1 MFRKILLSISLLC
14 CFMIPIHAEELRE
27 DEAALIERYETSTF
41 KLGSC
46 DATEYP
52 KMPKSFIEAARQV
65 IMENDFSEDEI
76 QILNQGF
83 DKILEI
89 LDTFVKANVII
100 TAEEFN
106 TGLRGEADDRFY
118 DFTTLRSDLQDAA
131 YQAYNDAGY
140 KIIGTDGIKPLL
152 EKDETL
158 KKPLEK
164 DPLELDVNEN
174 ELQQPQ
180 KAVNSSYHMFKLVV
194 EICSMLILTV
204 GVYAFIKSRKK

>member
-1 MFRKILLSISLLC
+1 MFRKLCLSLTLLC
-14 CFMIPIHAEELRE
+14 CFIIPVQAEELRE

-65 IMENDFSEDEI
+65 IIENNFSEDEI

-89 LDTFVKANVII
+89 LDAFVKENVVI

-106 TGLRGEADDRFY
+106 NGLRGDADDRFY
-118 DFTTLRSDLQDAA
+118 DFTTLRSNLQMAA

-140 KIIGTDGIKPLL
+140 KIVSVDGIKPLL
-152 EKDETL
+152 EKDESL
-158 KKPLEK
+158 KKPIEK
-164 DPLELDVNEN
+164 DSLELDVNEP
-174 ELQQPQ
+174 LPLPSQ
-180 KAVNSSYHMFKLVV
+180 NSSYRMFKLVIEV
-194 EICSMLILTV
+194 ASMLILTV

>member
-1 MFRKILLSISLLC
+1 MFRKLLISLTLLC
-14 CFMIPIHAEELRE
+14 CFVMSVHAEELRE

-52 KMPKSFIEAARQV
+52 KLPKSFIETARQV
-65 IMENDFSEDEI
+65 IIDNDFSEDGI

-89 LDTFVKANVII
+89 LDAFVKENVVI

-106 TGLRGEADDRFY
+106 NGLRGDADDRFY
-118 DFTTLRSDLQDAA
+118 DFTTLRSNLQNAA

-140 KIIGTDGIKPLL
+140 KIIGIDGIKPLL
-152 EKDETL
+152 EKDESL
-158 KKPLEK
+158 KKPLDK
-164 DPLELDVNEN
+164 DPLELDVDEPMPS
-174 ELQQPQ
+174 QSQ
-180 KAVNSSYHMFKLVV
+180 NSPYRMFKLVV
-194 EICSMLILTV
+194 EVASMLILTV

>member
-1 MFRKILLSISLLC
+1 MFRKLCLSLTLLC
-14 CFMIPIHAEELRE
+14 CFIVPAQAEELRE

-52 KMPKSFIEAARQV
+52 KLPKSFIEAARQV
-65 IMENDFSEDEI
+65 ILDNDFSEDEI

-89 LDTFVKANVII
+89 LDAFVKENVII

-106 TGLRGEADDRFY
+106 NGLRGDADDRFY
-118 DFTTLRSDLQDAA
+118 DFTTLRSNLQMAA

-140 KIIGTDGIKPLL
+140 KIVGVDGIKPLL
-152 EKDETL
+152 EKDESL
-158 KKPLEK
+158 KKPIEK
-164 DPLELDVNEN
+164 DSLELDVNEP
-174 ELQQPQ
+174 LPLPSQ
-180 KAVNSSYHMFKLVV
+180 NSSYRMFKLVV
-194 EICSMLILTV
+194 EVASMLILTV

>member
-1 MFRKILLSISLLC
+1 MFKKLLLSLSLLS
-14 CFMIPIHAEELRE
+14 CFIVPLHAEELRE

-52 KMPKSFIEAARQV
+52 KLPKSFIEAARQV
-65 IMENDFSEDEI
+65 IIDNNFSEDEI

-89 LDTFVKANVII
+89 LDAFVKENVVI

-106 TGLRGEADDRFY
+106 NGLRGDADDRFY
-118 DFTTLRSDLQDAA
+118 DFTTLRLDLQRAA

-140 KIIGTDGIKPLL
+140 KIIGTEGIQPLL

-164 DPLELDVNEN
+164 DPLELDINEPMPI
-174 ELQQPQ
+174 QSQ
-180 KAVNSSYHMFKLVV
+180 NSSYQIFKQVV
-194 EICSMLILTV
+194 EVAFLLMLTV
-204 GVYAFIKSRKK
+204 GVYAFFKSRKK

>member
-1 MFRKILLSISLLC
+1 MFKKLCLILSLLC
-14 CFMIPIHAEELRE
+14 CFMVPIHAEELRE

-52 KMPKSFIEAARQV
+52 KLPKSFIETAKQV
-65 IMENDFSEDEI
+65 IIDTNFSEDEI

-89 LDTFVKANVII
+89 LDTFVKENVVI

-106 TGLRGEADDRFY
+106 NGLRGDADDRFY
-118 DFTTLRSDLQDAA
+118 DFTTLRSDLQAAA

-140 KIIGTDGIKPLL
+140 KIIGIEGIKPLL
-152 EKDETL
+152 EKDESL

-164 DPLELDVNEN
+164 DPLELDVDEPMPT
-174 ELQQPQ
+174 QSQ
-180 KAVNSSYHMFKLVV
+180 NSSYQMFKLVV
-194 EICSMLILTV
+194 EVASMLILTV

>member
-1 MFRKILLSISLLC
+1 MLRKILLSLSLFS
-14 CFMIPIHAEELRE
+14 CFMLSVHAEETLRE
-27 DEAALIERYETSTF
+27 DEAALIERYETSVF

-65 IMENDFSEDEI
+65 IIENDFSEEEI

-83 DKILEI
+83 DQILEI
-89 LDTFVKANVII
+89 LDTFVKANVVI

-118 DFTTLRSDLQDAA
+118 DFTVLRADLQKAA

-140 KIIGTDGIKPLL
+140 KVLGLDGIKPLL
-152 EKDETL
+152 EKDTSL
-158 KKPLEK
+158 KKPIEN
-164 DPLELDVNEN
+164 DPLELDVNAPAANQGMSLYDTIKLIIE
-174 ELQQPQ
+174 
-180 KAVNSSYHMFKLVV
+180 AVSAV
-194 EICSMLILTV
+194 ILLL
-204 GVYAFIKSRKK
+204 GIYGFIKSKRK

>member
-1 MFRKILLSISLLC
+1 MFRKLCLSLTLLC
-14 CFMIPIHAEELRE
+14 CFIIPVQAEELRE

-65 IMENDFSEDEI
+65 IIENNFSEDEI

-89 LDTFVKANVII
+89 LDAFVKENVVI

-106 TGLRGEADDRFY
+106 NGLRGDADDRFY
-118 DFTTLRSDLQDAA
+118 DFTTLRSNLQMAA

-140 KIIGTDGIKPLL
+140 KIVGVDGIKPLL
-152 EKDETL
+152 EKDESL
-158 KKPLEK
+158 KKPIEK
-164 DPLELDVNEN
+164 DSLELDVNEP
-174 ELQQPQ
+174 LPLPSQ
-180 KAVNSSYHMFKLVV
+180 NSSYRMFKLVV
-194 EICSMLILTV
+194 EVASMLILTV

>member
-1 MFRKILLSISLLC
+1 MFRKLLVSITLLC
-14 CFMIPIHAEELRE
+14 CFIVPVHADELRE

-52 KMPKSFIEAARQV
+52 KLPKNFIEAARQV
-65 IMENDFSEDEI
+65 ILDNDFSEDEI

-89 LDTFVKANVII
+89 LDAFVKENVII

-106 TGLRGEADDRFY
+106 NGLRGDADDRFY
-118 DFTTLRSDLQDAA
+118 DFTTLRSNLQTAA
-131 YQAYNDAGY
+131 YEAYNDAGY
-140 KIIGTDGIKPLL
+140 KIMGIDGIKPLL
-152 EKDETL
+152 EKDESL

-164 DPLELDVNEN
+164 DPLELDVDEPMPK
-174 ELQQPQ
+174 QSQ
-180 KAVNSSYHMFKLVV
+180 NSSYHMFKLVV
-194 EICSMLILTV
+194 EVCTMLILTV

>member
-1 MFRKILLSISLLC
+1 MFRKLLISLTLLC
-14 CFMIPIHAEELRE
+14 CFVMSVHAEELRE

-52 KMPKSFIEAARQV
+52 KLPKSFIEAARQV
-65 IMENDFSEDEI
+65 IIDNDFSEDGI

-89 LDTFVKANVII
+89 LDAFVKENVVI

-106 TGLRGEADDRFY
+106 NGLRGDADDRFY
-118 DFTTLRSDLQDAA
+118 DFTTLRSNLQNAA

-140 KIIGTDGIKPLL
+140 KIIGIDGIKPLL
-152 EKDETL
+152 EKDESL
-158 KKPLEK
+158 KKPLDK
-164 DPLELDVNEN
+164 DPLELDVDEPMPS
-174 ELQQPQ
+174 QSQ
-180 KAVNSSYHMFKLVV
+180 NSPYRMFKLVV
-194 EICSMLILTV
+194 EVASMLILTI